1 MKALILI
8 SLLLGLTPSTPLQDP
23 VPLAKK
29 EPPTFHPAFMGLFH
43 GDKLPGFD
51 MLNADGTTTPASS
64 LAGQR
69 TILALCPPNLLDQ
82 PDSALKIRLAALHK
96 RYADYGVRVVS
107 IVNWMSPEE
116 FRAAAAKQAAAI
128 PWPVYGDPIE
138 PFKGDPN
145 DAQARI
151 RHGKTTLLG
160 KLSGGGMTP
169 ALPGCILIDSETK
182 LVGSFFLMQ
191 SDEQVQE
198 GLGNLLLRSGVKLNE
213 RDLPR
218 KTAPD
223 SVWVRPK
230 PREAEAPVTL
240 IAEGKPAPDFE
251 MKTAAGKTV
260 KLSDYKGKTVVLDF
274 WATWCGPC
282 KAALPHASELAA
294 KYRDQ
299 GVVVLASCTNDDPAE
314 FATFVEK
321 AAVQYPE
328 LIFGCDMLG
337 RSPERASRKLYGVSG
352 IPQMFVINKDGVV
365 AASVTG
371 YMKGEVLF
379 DAALAKAGIR
389 VDEAILKQA
398 EEDLRKR
405 EQPR

>member
-8 SLLLGLTPSTPLQDP
+8 PLLFGLSASTPLQDP

-29 EPPTFHPAFMGLFH
+29 ETPTFHPAFLGMFH

-82 PDSALKIRLAALHK
+82 PDSALKTKLAAIQK
-96 RYADYGVRVVS
+96 RYADYGVRMVS

-116 FRAAAAKQAAAI
+116 FRAAAAKHATAI
-128 PWPVYGDPIE
+128 PWPVYGDPSQ
-138 PFKGDPN
+138 PYKGDPD

-151 RHGKTTLLG
+151 QHGKTTLLG

-169 ALPGCILIDSETK
+169 ALPSCILIDGESK

-198 GLGNLLLRSGVKLNE
+198 GLGNLLLRSGVKLSE

-218 KTAPD
+218 KVAPD
-223 SVWVRPK
+223 SAWVRPK
-230 PREAEAPVTL
+230 PREVEAPVTL

-282 KAALPHASELAA
+282 KAALPHANELAA

-314 FATFVEK
+314 FASFVDKE
-321 AAVQYPE
+321 AGHYPE
-328 LIFGCDMLG
+328 LSFACDMLG
-337 RSPERASRKLYGVSG
+337 RSPERASRRLYGVSG

-365 AASVTG
+365 AAAVTG

-389 VDEAILKQA
+389 IDEAILKQA

-405 EQPR
+405 ERPR